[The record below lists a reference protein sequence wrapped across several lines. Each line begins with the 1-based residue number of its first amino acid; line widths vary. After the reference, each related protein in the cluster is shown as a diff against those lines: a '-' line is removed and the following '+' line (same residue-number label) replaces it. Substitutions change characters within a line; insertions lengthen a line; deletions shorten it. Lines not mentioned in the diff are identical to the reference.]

1 MDHEHQKPLF
11 AAILRLLRPLVR
23 ILLSRGVS
31 YGTFA
36 DLTKWI
42 YVDVARKEFG
52 IKGRKQSTSRVSVV
66 TGLSRKEV
74 MRVRQLPRPDDRE
87 SIEKYNRAARV
98 IAAWLR
104 ESDFQDAEGE
114 PASLPIAGPGV
125 TFSELV
131 KRFSGDVPVRA
142 ILDELIRVGAV
153 ERLEDGRICLLTRA
167 YIPESSDADKLHILG
182 TDAGHL
188 ISTIG
193 HNLKPDSIGPL
204 FQRKVAYDN
213 LPDEVLPAFRLSA
226 IEMSIPQLKA
236 LVVTGRE
243 LVFTI
248 SKNHTQMRKIE
259 MKTYHLKTL
268 ALVLLSALLL
278 ISYGGCGGGGTKV
291 AGGGIGGSGII
302 TAGAITAFGS
312 IVVNGTEFDT
322 SNADD
327 IVLDNLDI
335 GMVVTVEGTGSIDS
349 ESAVADR
356 VIYND
361 NVEGPI
367 ESITVVDTTR
377 KDIVVLGQT
386 VIANAVTVFKGTTF
400 DDIAV
405 NDVVEVSG
413 LSDDTGDIWAT
424 FLEKTDGVIFE
435 VTGFV
440 ENLIPVQ
447 ETFKINDLTVDYSS
461 ADTSGLPG
469 GVPTDGLLVEIEG
482 TLDPI
487 TGEMLADVIEL
498 GDELDAED
506 ADEIE
511 VTGFVT
517 DRGCR

>member
-1 MDHEHQKPLF
+1 
-11 AAILRLLRPLVR
+11 
-23 ILLSRGVS
+23 
-31 YGTFA
+31 
-36 DLTKWI
+36 
-42 YVDVARKEFG
+42 
-52 IKGRKQSTSRVSVV
+52 
-66 TGLSRKEV
+66 
-74 MRVRQLPRPDDRE
+74 
-87 SIEKYNRAARV
+87 
-98 IAAWLR
+98 
-104 ESDFQDAEGE
+104 
-114 PASLPIAGPGV
+114 
-125 TFSELV
+125 
-131 KRFSGDVPVRA
+131 
-142 ILDELIRVGAV
+142 
-153 ERLEDGRICLLTRA
+153 
-167 YIPESSDADKLHILG
+167 
-182 TDAGHL
+182 
-188 ISTIG
+188 
-193 HNLKPDSIGPL
+193 
-204 FQRKVAYDN
+204 
-213 LPDEVLPAFRLSA
+213 
-226 IEMSIPQLKA
+226 MSIPQLKA

-322 SNADD
+322 SNAVIIVEGEEIGVGDD

-517 DRGCR
+517 DVVSVFEFTVGTQVVRTDIDTVFVDGTADDIAPGQKLEAEGSLEDGILFAWEVEFWEPDQIEVEGLVTNIVSPSEFTVGNQVVQTDAETVYEGGTPGDIALGVNIEIKGVPVDIARSILVADKVSFE